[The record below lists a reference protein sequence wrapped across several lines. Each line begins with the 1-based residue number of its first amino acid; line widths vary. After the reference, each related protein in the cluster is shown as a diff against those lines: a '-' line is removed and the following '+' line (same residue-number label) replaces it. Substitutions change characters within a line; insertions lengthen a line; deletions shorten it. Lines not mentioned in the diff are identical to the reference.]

1 MDMPKRSTVTVREQP
16 VAASAVASGS
26 LIVESRSFD
35 LETLERLELR
45 DITELVMKAVR
56 EFPVREGTLHVFSM
70 HTTCT
75 LFINEVQQALLS
87 DLKKFLE
94 QAVDSNDVWMHNDPK
109 FSDCARAN
117 ADSHLRALLLGHSVS
132 LQISG
137 GELVLG
143 QWQRV
148 LMAELDGPRT
158 RTLRLQVM
166 GVQ

>member
-1 MDMPKRSTVTVREQP
+1 MDMPKRSIVTVREQP
-16 VAASAVASGS
+16 VAASTVASGPLVVQS
-26 LIVESRSFD
+26 KSFD
-35 LETLERLELR
+35 VETLERLELR
-45 DITELVMKAVR
+45 DITDLVMKAVR
-56 EFPVREGTLHVFSM
+56 AFPVREGTLNVFSM

-75 LFINEVQQALLS
+75 LLVNEVQQALLS

-117 ADSHLRALLLGHSVS
+117 ADSHLRALLLGHSLT

-143 QWQRV
+143 KWQRI

-158 RTLRLQVM
+158 RTFRLQVM
-166 GVQ
+166 GVA